1 MKKILK
7 IVAIIFALIFGIG
20 LIGLVLETPEQKAER
35 EAKALQEKQNQ
46 STKIEN
52 DAEQAKIIES
62 KEEGAEVAQ
71 TFEIDGKSDI
81 QANFGMTPQELGAK
95 IDKNI
100 R

>member
-20 LIGLVLETPEQKAER
+20 LIGLALETPEQKAER

-52 DAEQAKIIES
+52 DGEQAKIIES
-62 KEEGAEVAQ
+62 KKRVL
-71 TFEIDGKSDI
+71 KLHKPLRLM
-81 QANFGMTPQELGAK
+81 ANQIFKLILE
-95 IDKNI
+95 
-100 R
+100 